1 MDAAIYIPAEL
12 AQIQDLIIEKQLRL
26 HVTPEELDILRNWK
40 FIVFYRHLYN
50 TSIHFWG
57 MYGLNWNTCTC

>member
-26 HVTPEELDILRNWK
+26 HVTPEELDILRE
-40 FIVFYRHLYN
+40 
-50 TSIHFWG
+50 
-57 MYGLNWNTCTC
+57 